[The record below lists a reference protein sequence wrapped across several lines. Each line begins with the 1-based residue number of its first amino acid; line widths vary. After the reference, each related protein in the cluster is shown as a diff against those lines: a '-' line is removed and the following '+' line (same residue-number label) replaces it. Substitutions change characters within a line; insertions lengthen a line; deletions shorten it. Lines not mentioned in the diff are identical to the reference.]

1 MALVGNMAGT
11 ARTESPAAVRGE
23 SGERGCQDADMAA
36 ALDSAAALHRVRLW
50 TGMAGRAREARR
62 VVGVGQRGG
71 AAYRTEATTTS
82 GRHGRNGV
90 KVAEASD
97 SAAWAWEMVWS
108 GRPRGRDG
116 GT

>member
-1 MALVGNMAGT
+1 
-11 ARTESPAAVRGE
+11 
-23 SGERGCQDADMAA
+23 
-36 ALDSAAALHRVRLW
+36 
-50 TGMAGRAREARR
+50 MAGRAREARR

-90 KVAEASD
+90 EVAEASD
-97 SAAWAWEMVWS
+97 SAAWAWETVRS

-116 GT
+116 GA